1 MKKKLVAIM
10 IMCLLATSLTAC
22 KGEKSGDS
30 VKPEEKVEEKD
41 LDSSDDNKDKIV
53 ISEMRGESWM
63 PVYLAEE
70 LGYFEE
76 EGLETEFI
84 VFKDGPIAFQGMHA
98 GDSDFCML
106 STEPVLR
113 AHEEG
118 LKSRIIIPT
127 VKSKQ
132 YMFATSQDVKE
143 IKDLKGKAIFGGMP
157 GSAPYSFVLALLEQ
171 NGLDK
176 NDVEWI
182 NMEYGAALGALEK
195 GTISGA
201 YFDSQNSIEVKKI
214 NGNILVDTS
223 DEKVHKDLYGTEYY
237 ESQMVVVTEDYLKEN
252 PETVQKFVNAVVKA
266 IDWQNNHSDKE
277 IADVVKPMFDGKD
290 LEEVIGAIRGS
301 LNKDGRYSKEGYSAV
316 ENFCLSQDIIKEAIG
331 YENIID
337 MSFVEK
343 AWENL
348 NK

>member
-1 MKKKLVAIM
+1 MNKKISIIM
-10 IMCLLATSLTAC
+10 VLCLLVTSMVGC
-22 KGEKSGDS
+22 KDKSS
-30 VKPEEKVEEKD
+30 SKD
-41 LDSSDDNKDKIV
+41 GNEKIV

-63 PVYLAEE
+63 PVYVAEQ
-70 LGYFEE
+70 LGYFKD
-76 EGLETEFI
+76 EGLDTEFI
-84 VFKDGPIAFQGMHA
+84 VFKDGPVAFQGMHA

-113 AHEEG
+113 AQEEG
-118 LKSRIIIPT
+118 LKSKIILPT

-132 YMFATSQDVKE
+132 YMFATSEDIKD

-182 NMEYGAALGALEK
+182 NMEYGAALGALENA
-195 GTISGA
+195 TISGA
-201 YFDSQNSIEVKKI
+201 YFDSKNSVEVKKI

-237 ESQMVVVTEDYLKEN
+237 ESQMVVVTEKYLEDH
-252 PETVQKFVNAVVKA
+252 PERVQKFANAVIKA
-266 IDWQNNHSDKE
+266 IDWQNTHTDKE
-277 IADVVKPMFDGKD
+277 IADLVKPMFEGKE
-290 LEEVIGAIRGS
+290 LEEIIAVIRGS
-301 LNKDGRYSKEGYSAV
+301 LTKDANFSVEGYEAI
-316 ENFCLSQDIIKEAIG
+316 ENFCLDQEIIKDPIG
-331 YENIID
+331 YDNIID
-337 MSFVEK
+337 MSFVNK

-348 NK
+348 GK